1 MAIIRWQ
8 PFTEL
13 MSLRQTMDRLFD
25 DSFVTPS
32 RMLRVFN
39 GDGTVPVDM
48 YHTEKELV
56 VKATLP
62 GVKPEEVGITIT
74 GDTLTLK
81 GETRADKEIKRED
94 YFYQEHRYGAFNR
107 SVTLPSGLNV
117 DKADAT
123 FDDGILTLAIPKA
136 DEVKPKQIKVK
147 NKGTVEGKK

>member
-1 MAIIRWQ
+1 MAIIHWQ
-8 PFTEL
+8 PFTGL
-13 MSLRQTMDRLFD
+13 VSLRQAMDRLFE

-32 RMLRVFN
+32 RVFSAFG
-39 GDGTVPVDM
+39 GDGALPIDM
-48 YHTEKELV
+48 YRTEKELV
-56 VKATLP
+56 VKAALP
-62 GVKPEEVGITIT
+62 GVKPEEVEITTT
-74 GDTLTLK
+74 GDTLTIK
-81 GETRADKEIKRED
+81 GEAKADKEIKRED

-123 FDDGILTLAIPKA
+123 FDDGILTLAIPKS